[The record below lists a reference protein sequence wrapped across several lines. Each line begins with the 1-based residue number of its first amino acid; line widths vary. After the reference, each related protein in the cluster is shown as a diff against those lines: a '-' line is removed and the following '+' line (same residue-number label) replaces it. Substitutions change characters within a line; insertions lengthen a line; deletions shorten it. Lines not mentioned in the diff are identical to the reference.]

1 MSRYIDADKL
11 WNDRPQCPRG
21 QSQEYDK
28 GFWDCIFR
36 FSELIRKHINNSTAD
51 VEEVRHGSWIDVS
64 TNTLYRFKCSLCGKE
79 RLGKQTDYC
88 CHCGAK
94 MDGRREENEG

>member
-11 WNDRPQCPRG
+11 WNDRPSPSRG
-21 QSQEYDK
+21 QSQDYDK

-51 VEEVRHGSWIDVS
+51 VVDVVRCRDCLFARVEDGKIKCY
-64 TNTLYRFKCSLCGKE
+64 NTYGLLVTKETEYCS
-79 RLGKQTDYC
+79 R
-88 CHCGAK
+88 
-94 MDGRREENEG
+94 GRRRSNDGT

>member
-36 FSELIRKHINNSTAD
+36 FSELIRKHIDNSAAAV
-51 VEEVRHGSWIDVS
+51 VEVVRCKDCRHYHDDDGGWCECHGEVDF
-64 TNTLYRFKCSLCGKE
+64 TPE
-79 RLGKQTDYC
+79 DYC
-88 CHCGAK
+88 SYGQ
-94 MDGRREENEG
+94 RTNEET